1 MAGMQ
6 LLGGAFSLERA
17 EPVAVPE
24 TKAVTEAEQ
33 PVKGTGD
40 DISSTS
46 AARGIALLLLAI
58 GVVIAWLMK
67 EKEVGFTP
75 GEGFVLFAGFYVAAQ
90 SIERLLELLPVG
102 VGSKQSK
109 ANRAVVFP
117 ALGFILG
124 VLLAE
129 WIGLFYLQAVGIT
142 GISKDWDIIITALAI
157 GGGTKP
163 LHDGIKLIEKA
174 KETPPTTT

>member
-6 LLGGAFSLERA
+6 LLGGAFAFSRA
-17 EPVAVPE
+17 APVEVDSSAE
-24 TKAVTEAEQ
+24 VTQSEQ

-40 DISSTS
+40 DVSSTS
-46 AARGIALLLLAI
+46 AARGFALVLLAV
-58 GVVIAWLMK
+58 GVVVAWLMK
-67 EKEVGFTP
+67 EKDVGFKP

-117 ALGFILG
+117 ALGFVLG
-124 VLLAE
+124 VVMAE

-142 GISKDWDIIITALAI
+142 GISKTWDILITALAI

-163 LHDGIKLIEKA
+163 RHDGIKLLEKS

>member
-1 MAGMQ
+1 MARKQ
-6 LLGGAFSLERA
+6 FLGGAFALERA
-17 EPVAVPE
+17 TPVEVAERKDVA
-24 TKAVTEAEQ
+24 KSEA
-33 PVKGTGD
+33 PAKGTGD
-40 DISSTS
+40 EVSSTS
-46 AARGIALLLLAI
+46 RARGLALLLLAV
-58 GVVIAWLMK
+58 GVVVAWLMK
-67 EKEVGFTP
+67 EKDVGFKP

-117 ALGFILG
+117 ALGFILA
-124 VLLAE
+124 VVMAE

-142 GISKDWDIIITALAI
+142 GISKNWDIIITALAI

-163 LHDGIKLIEKA
+163 LHDGIKLIEKS